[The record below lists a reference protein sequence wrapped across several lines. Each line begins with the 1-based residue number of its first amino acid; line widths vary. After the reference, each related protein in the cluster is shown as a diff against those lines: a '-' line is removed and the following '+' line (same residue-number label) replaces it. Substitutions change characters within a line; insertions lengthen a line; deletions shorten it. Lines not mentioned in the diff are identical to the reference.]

1 MSVFMNVQDVM
12 VKDALSV
19 TPETT
24 MEQAL
29 NEMLLNNVRHLPVLD
44 QTGKLVGVITDR
56 DMRLMLDSPLL
67 RLDEDLSTRLL
78 HVHYVQEHMQTTLV
92 TISPDD
98 SLKKAIRL
106 MMLEGIGALPVVNQE
121 GLMQG
126 LITTTDLLRVLDSL
140 LDMEETV
147 VLLEN

>member
-1 MSVFMNVQDVM
+1 MNVQDVM

>member
-67 RLDEDLSTRLL
+67 RLDEELSTRLL

-140 LDMEETV
+140 LDMEEAV